1 MRDGREGAARSCARF
16 FAHVAGA
23 WVAGVV
29 CACVC
34 AGMRPE
40 AARWAPTRPR
50 AVEQAVAR
58 RDLIAC
64 AYQKDNLMFSSLQDS
79 YSRDGHRVQ
88 LETHDHPHGTRRQQ
102 LKLHAASGVATT
114 CYCSHEQQK
123 CNLSASRAFHEAS
136 GATCSL
142 RTLTGDRPLVDVDS
156 KAARV

>member
-16 FAHVAGA
+16 FAHVVGA
-23 WVAGVV
+23 RVAGVV

-79 YSRDGHRVQ
+79 YSRDGHRV
-88 LETHDHPHGTRRQQ
+88 ETHMIIHT
-102 LKLHAASGVATT
+102 
-114 CYCSHEQQK
+114 
-123 CNLSASRAFHEAS
+123 
-136 GATCSL
+136 
-142 RTLTGDRPLVDVDS
+142 
-156 KAARV
+156 ARDGNS

>member
-1 MRDGREGAARSCARF
+1 MRRPCRCSALVCARMCSCS
-16 FAHVAGA
+16 VGA
-23 WVAGVV
+23 RIAGVV

-88 LETHDHPHGTRRQQ
+88 LETHMIIHT
-102 LKLHAASGVATT
+102 
-114 CYCSHEQQK
+114 
-123 CNLSASRAFHEAS
+123 
-136 GATCSL
+136 
-142 RTLTGDRPLVDVDS
+142 
-156 KAARV
+156 ARDGNS